1 MQNTHVHQHV
11 LPIKCWVPSL
21 SFSRFVD
28 LQGGEIYLQLY
39 CLIMLERLSLL
50 KRMVRHLFAIEVEA
64 ESIDNQV
71 PGHSSIPLQGSQP
84 VVNSNPPKEQPRRSA
99 AVRGEIL
106 RKFWLWDYLR
116 WGVSKVGSVRI
127 VWLTFLT
134 CSWTFR
140 YSFYGVINI
149 YHVTSFTCA
158 CSACVR
164 VRIWS
169 IVCENWRVKWWQFV
183 PVFVD

>member
-84 VVNSNPPKEQPRRSA
+84 VVNSNPPKGRTRKNV

-106 RKFWLWDYLR
+106 RRTTFEILTLR
-116 WGVSKVGSVRI
+116 LFEVR
-127 VWLTFLT
+127 
-134 CSWTFR
+134 
-140 YSFYGVINI
+140 
-149 YHVTSFTCA
+149 
-158 CSACVR
+158 CVK
-164 VRIWS
+164 S
-169 IVCENWRVKWWQFV
+169 GECENRLIDIFDMFVNISLFLLWRDKYI
-183 PVFVD
+183 PRD